1 MQFLQYF
8 FWLSI
13 AIVFYTYIGYG
24 IILFILVR
32 IKEKIHP
39 PSPLKIREP
48 LPDVTLFIAA
58 YNEEKIVEEK
68 MENCHNLNYPKE
80 KLHIVW
86 VTDGTTAVS
95 YTHLTLPTNSL
106 V

>member
-39 PSPLKIREP
+39 PSPLKRRWK
-48 LPDVTLFIAA
+48 IAITSTIP
-58 YNEEKIVEEK
+58 KK
-68 MENCHNLNYPKE
+68 NY
-80 KLHIVW
+80 I
-86 VTDGTTAVS
+86 
-95 YTHLTLPTNSL
+95 
-106 V
+106 